1 MHQNLLN
8 AEFAFVEY
16 LNVEDKLR
24 IIRVRYPGHES
35 AHKGLAQEL
44 LLHICLSSIA
54 LFG

>member
-16 LNVEDKLR
+16 LNVGD
-24 IIRVRYPGHES
+24 IRARYPGHES
-35 AHKGLAQEL
+35 AHKGVAQEL
-44 LLHICLSSIA
+44 LLYICLPSIA